1 MVVKL
6 KGAFAAGD
14 ASPLDEPGREEL
26 ARAIAEAIGR
36 EGSVTLTA
44 REMLKP
50 RVFRMRF
57 GIDGRDLSLVAKRMP
72 PEHARRNELAIRHW
86 LPEVGLAAFA
96 PALRGIAAAAD
107 GSWVWHVYE
116 DLGPWELDPRTPDP
130 DRMAAVVRA
139 VATLHTRFAAHPVL
153 AECRLHGE
161 NRDPSHLGTMVRDAV
176 RALERLRP
184 PRLSPTMAEAALRDR
199 LLSRLYRLHAESPAR
214 VRALSEWGGPET
226 LLHGDLWTTNTFAEP
241 IEGGIR
247 VRFVDWDRTGV
258 GSASYDLSTLLLRF
272 SPGERDAIVSLYREA
287 VGEKGWRLPGRRELN
302 LLFETAECAR
312 YANRVIWPA
321 LALLREGVPWGF
333 DELAAVEGWFEALT
347 PVLPPLGPLHPG
359 VPA

>member
-6 KGAFAAGD
+6 KRTIAVADAPFAELGGA
-14 ASPLDEPGREEL
+14 EL
-26 ARAIAEAIGR
+26 ARAIAEAIGS
-36 EGSVTLTA
+36 EGPVTLA
-44 REMLKP
+44 SREALKP
-50 RVFRMRF
+50 RVFRLRF
-57 GIDGRDLSLVAKRMP
+57 VIDGRDRSFVAKRMP
-72 PEHARRNELAIRHW
+72 PEHARRNELAIRRW
-86 LPEVGLAAFA
+86 LPEVGLAAFV
-96 PALRGIAAAAD
+96 PALCGVAAAAD

-130 DRMAAVVRA
+130 DRVAAVVRA
-139 VATLHTRFAAHPVL
+139 VATLHTRFAAHPAL

-161 NRDPSHLGTMVRDAV
+161 NRDPSHLGTTVRDAV

-184 PRLSPTMAEAALRDR
+184 PRLSPSVAEAALRDR

-214 VRALSEWGGPET
+214 ARALSEWGGPET
-226 LLHGDLWTTNTFAEP
+226 LLHGDLWNTNTFAEP
-241 IEGGIR
+241 VEGAIR
-247 VRFVDWDRTGV
+247 VRLIDWDRTGV

-272 SPGERDAIVSLYREA
+272 APGERDAIVSRYREA
-287 VGEKGWRLPGRRELN
+287 VGDAGWRLPGRRELN

-312 YANRVIWPA
+312 YANRLIWPA
-321 LALLREGVPWGF
+321 LALIREGAPWGF

-347 PVLPPLGPLHPG
+347 PVLPPLG